1 VNTSFRPFQAVQGQ
15 KISYIF
21 FLLQC
26 NFFMNLSEQTL
37 PQQAT
42 GESRVWSS
50 RGWENAKASTAT
62 GVARKY
68 WDPLNSFPRP
78 TEDVREG
85 ERERCG
91 HSEAFDPYD
100 CDQSSHRVNSDLAT
114 SLCSTYLGFWKREN
128 RGGGSESREWRPL
141 FFPILLTLARF
152 WVNAKG
158 LRTSLG
164 VTTVAWFR
172 ELVAWK

>member
-1 VNTSFRPFQAVQGQ
+1 MNTSFRPFQAVQGQ

-26 NFFMNLSEQTL
+26 SFFRNLSEQTL

-42 GESRVWSS
+42 GERRVWSS

-68 WDPLNSFPRP
+68 WDPLNSFSRP

-85 ERERCG
+85 ERDRCG

-100 CDQSSHRVNSDLAT
+100 CDESSHRVKSDLAT
-114 SLCSTYLGFWKREN
+114 SLCSTYLGFWKREKP
-128 RGGGSESREWRPL
+128 WRWLRIPRVEAT

-158 LRTSLG
+158 LRASLG